1 MKPSAFGKV
10 LPQRW
15 MLFLRMDIKSAQIL
29 TWIYKSRHFPVQSE
43 MFLSDSK
50 NTVNTG
56 KYATQYETCVF
67 LLLKLS
73 HQDDRTHLK
82 RHTCPESY
90 TPALRATHLPFSLS
104 PSTETL
110 PTAVRGVLKGTGYLR
125 TSCMSPVSL
134 PQQMLRLPLTSQ
146 DMYLLNFC
154 LTLNSWHCE
163 KKRWNALMK
172 CVFWQRIV
180 FFCLLLESC
189 LTSKLENDTFL

>member
-1 MKPSAFGKV
+1 MKPSAFDKV

-90 TPALRATHLPFSLS
+90 TPTLLSVTVYWNTANSRAW
-104 PSTETL
+104 STEGNGLPEDIMHVSRLITSTDAQITL
-110 PTAVRGVLKGTGYLR
+110 NISGHVFTEL
-125 TSCMSPVSL
+125 
-134 PQQMLRLPLTSQ
+134 
-146 DMYLLNFC
+146 LLN
-154 LTLNSWHCE
+154 S
-163 KKRWNALMK
+163 
-172 CVFWQRIV
+172 
-180 FFCLLLESC
+180 
-189 LTSKLENDTFL
+189 